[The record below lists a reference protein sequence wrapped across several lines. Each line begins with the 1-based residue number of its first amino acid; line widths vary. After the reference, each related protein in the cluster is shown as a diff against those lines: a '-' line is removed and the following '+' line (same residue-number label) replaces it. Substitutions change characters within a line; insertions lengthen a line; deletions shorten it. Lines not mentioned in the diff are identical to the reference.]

1 MLAEQYFGDSEENE
15 RPFGKDVVEQTQDIL
30 ELLKEPTMVDVIY
43 KAKAASEYH
52 SIVPHS
58 LKERAKTVHALDAL
72 WGAWKNEIMT
82 ARGTVQYQ
90 LIDGTMRDAI
100 LWDTS
105 VVSNG
110 FDTYSTSKDEKVL
123 STIVFNVFV
132 PADSVPGKARQ
143 SPEGYIQAYGSLDQ
157 LELDTK
163 KASPK
168 RSINWL
174 SVMSPGFMEASDR
187 RILSGDTT
195 EEQLRNMSSLEVADY
210 LDLDDE
216 LARNCVLGYLES
228 QIVFDQEVAYVA
240 YVSGALEY
248 QHPTAHTYVPR
259 VHEEL
264 YAVIDE
270 PKLCFIK
277 NRFLSSDKNNWV
289 LGISFQAHA
298 EDASQPSMS
307 YRVPLNSLQAIRS
320 GRDLLYSLVKHA

>member
-1 MLAEQYFGDSEENE
+1 MME
-15 RPFGKDVVEQTQDIL
+15 
-30 ELLKEPTMVDVIY
+30 VIY
-43 KAKAASEYH
+43 EAKAASEYH

-58 LKERAKTVHALDAL
+58 LKERAKTVRALDAR
-72 WGAWKNEIMT
+72 WGAWKDEIMT